1 MFLRQTEGT
10 LFFMVQEAVYERI
23 DRAGKASECPRARRA
38 DYERAPLIFWG
49 NHRPANHH
57 IFGRNAEHSNYRGID
72 LADCF

>member
-1 MFLRQTEGT
+1 MSVQT
-10 LFFMVQEAVYERI
+10 VQEKHPSALEPGVLTMNVLL
-23 DRAGKASECPRARRA
+23 SF
-38 DYERAPLIFWG
+38 LG

>member
-1 MFLRQTEGT
+1 MSVQT
-10 LFFMVQEAVYERI
+10 VQEKHPSALEPGVLTMNVLLSFL
-23 DRAGKASECPRARRA
+23 G
-38 DYERAPLIFWG
+38 G